1 MTAASRRRA
10 WRLGRWAETLCIL
23 DLALRGYR
31 IVARRRRYPVG
42 EIDIVARRGNTL
54 AIVEV
59 KARPTVAAA
68 ADAVSARQRRRIAR
82 AADWFAAEN
91 PGLAPLQRRFD
102 VMLVTPWRRPRH
114 IRDAWQ
120 DGDCRSRFGN

>member
-31 IVARRRRYPVG
+31 IVSRRRRYPVG
-42 EIDIVARRGNTL
+42 EIDIVARRGNML
-54 AIVEV
+54 AIIEV
-59 KARPTVAAA
+59 KARPT
-68 ADAVSARQRRRIAR
+68 VSARQRRRIAR

-114 IRDAWQ
+114 ITNAWH
-120 DGDCRSRFGN
+120 DHDR